1 MDKGSAVLQ
10 GAFLLADKL
19 CRPSFLSC
27 VNKSDW
33 IAAGRPIL
41 QALQEVCE
49 LEEADGHHSST
60 WTKKVV
66 CAVWLKLLSA
76 EEDVERAWREN
87 PFFSF
92 QQSLPE
98 VNHVVLLELV
108 KNAAASHVYA
118 GFLLHLPEDLICLE
132 LKRLVEHVKSEPT
145 SEEDVHFFLEMW
157 RELWKGQEQ
166 AKLRNDE
173 SMEMMFAKQVAR
185 LTSMS
190 SSLSPQAAKR
200 LKLETQDSAEADVFH
215 ILLNALK
222 DMADHVS
229 SLDLCFQSLSMSL
242 DALFTSFLI
251 DREVVLSAQE
261 KMDILCKAISTK
273 GKNEKLQP
281 ELVEE
286 AQRHLRASIS
296 PSQFKVRRMDLGEAL
311 RVIAELSQSWKDRGL
326 LDVQDGSRSSYS
338 AFQLEQSVQ
347 RVSTALEEAPT
358 AATEKNLL
366 VAVLKSLVLP
376 VTESSPEVHAQV
388 LSTIITHRLEDHESF
403 AALFARE
410 PPWTHCDEGWMDCLE
425 RSQASFRQHDAVI
438 GLSSTLM
445 NKLRMENADVSQCRK
460 LMKIIAD
467 IFSSLSLEDMNKAL
481 VSMLRLSR
489 KGFFEFPVP
498 PEVAGGFEQ
507 ELNMAF
513 NCIIQAGS
521 GASSA
526 VPQGNLTTAVS
537 LVARVAF
544 QNPEGAL
551 RSCCHSAVFNKG
563 AFSMMAKILQHLPG
577 LSGQRGGDGDGRRS
591 GEENTAKDGT
601 SSLLCRCLHQT
612 VKDKSLSANEKE
624 QFAKFLGLLMGPN
637 VDEGKEQ
644 SFLSPQEVINT
655 FVLPNLS
662 SVGSSSV
669 DAELSLQLLHTA
681 LSLDVQP
688 GASSSHWLMDCSP
701 FPLLFVLAQI
711 HDQNL
716 RFWEE
721 PPKGGVRLCSV
732 DTKELLVSVMT
743 TVGQVVGAEVA
754 AAPSSWSRALFW
766 LYNKLEELDWTVRF
780 HLKPLWGQH
789 FKNEVPSS
797 LLDVCDLPE
806 QEWCGLDLPPYGQ
819 GTGLLAWLECCSL
832 SDSLQST
839 MLSCL
844 SLDQHQPHHVNMFS
858 KGLLVGLTQIL
869 PWCSVSQWSRVLK
882 VLKELIASNRLNVP
896 FSLEYVEFLPLLDL
910 RQFSCELRVSVLLL
924 RAFQLLCG
932 SSCSHWLPAD
942 GWAHAGRL
950 YAHAVRN
957 VLSSVKV
964 KLQLP
969 TASTAAVSESTPPEP
984 APSGDPNSAVSPY
997 QDSCMNGRAPPD
1009 PGVSKEGHVE
1019 SKSQEVLF
1027 VLSQLFC
1034 HVQHIQVM
1042 MPGGQSEPLF
1052 LCSLEI
1058 LSSYEAIMAAFPD
1071 SCSPLES
1078 DNTRHFFSTITDNLL
1093 NQEMKAVLQQKIAQ
1107 LVSSAA

>member
-1 MDKGSAVLQ
+1 MNKGSAVLQ

-19 CRPSFLSC
+19 CRPSSLSS

-33 IAAGRPIL
+33 SAAGRPIL

-49 LEEADGHHSST
+49 LEEGDSRQRSS
-60 WTKKVV
+60 WTKTAV
-66 CAVWLKLLSA
+66 CAVWLKLLST

-108 KNAAASHVYA
+108 KNASASDVYA
-118 GFLLHLPEDLICLE
+118 GFLLHLPEDLICME
-132 LKRLVEHVKSEPT
+132 LKRLVEHVRSEPAR
-145 SEEDVHFFLEMW
+145 EDDVHFFLEVW
-157 RELWKGQEQ
+157 RELWNGQEE
-166 AKLRNDE
+166 AKARNDE
-173 SMEMMFAKQVAR
+173 SVETMFAKQVAH
-185 LTSMS
+185 LTPTS
-190 SSLSPQAAKR
+190 SSLCPQSAKR
-200 LKLETQDSAEADVFH
+200 LKLETQNPPDADVLH

-222 DMADHVS
+222 NMADQVS
-229 SLDLCFQSLSMSL
+229 SSELCFQSLSMSL
-242 DALFTSFLI
+242 DALYTSFLI

-261 KMDILCKAISTK
+261 KMDILCKAISTR
-273 GKNEKLQP
+273 GKTEKLQP
-281 ELVEE
+281 ELVGE

-296 PSQFKVRRMDLGEAL
+296 PSLFKVSRMELSEAL
-311 RVIAELSQSWKDRGL
+311 RIIAELTQSWKDRGL
-326 LDVQDGSRSSYS
+326 LSVCEGSCSTYS
-338 AFQLEQSVQ
+338 TFQLRQSVQ
-347 RVSTALEEAPT
+347 RVLTALEEAPT
-358 AATEKNLL
+358 AATEKNPLATL
-366 VAVLKSLVLP
+366 LKSLVLP

-388 LSTIITHRLEDHESF
+388 LSTIITHRLEDYESF

-410 PPWTHCDEGWMDCLE
+410 PPWTHCDEGWMECVE
-425 RSQASFRQHDAVI
+425 KNQAAFRQHDAVI

-445 NKLRMENADVSQCRK
+445 NKLRTENADVSQCRK

-481 VSMLRLSR
+481 ASMLRLSS

-498 PEVAGGFEQ
+498 SAVAGGFEQ

-521 GASSA
+521 GAPSA

-551 RSCCHSAVFNKG
+551 RSCCHSAVFNRG
-563 AFSMMAKILQHLPG
+563 AFPLMVKILQHLPG
-577 LSGQRGGDGDGRRS
+577 LRGQRGADEDSERKV
-591 GEENTAKDGT
+591 EENRT
-601 SSLLCRCLHQT
+601 SNLLCRCLQQT

-624 QFAKFLGLLMGPN
+624 QFAKFLGLLMGANP
-637 VDEGKEQ
+637 VDEGKEH
-644 SFLSPQEVINT
+644 SFLSPQEVVNT

-662 SVGSSSV
+662 SLGSSSV
-669 DAELSLQLLHTA
+669 DVELSLQLLHTA
-681 LSLDVQP
+681 LSLDVQQE
-688 GASSSHWLMDCSP
+688 ASTPHWLMDCSP
-701 FPLLFVLAQI
+701 FPLLYVLSQI

-716 RFWEE
+716 RCWEE
-721 PPKGGVRLCSV
+721 LPKGGVRLCSM
-732 DTKELLVSVMT
+732 DARELLVSVLT
-743 TVGQVVGAEVA
+743 TVGEAVGAEVA

-806 QEWCGLDLPPYGQ
+806 QEWSGLDLPQYGQ

-844 SLDQHQPHHVNMFS
+844 SLDQHQPDHVNMFS

-869 PWCSVSQWSRVLK
+869 PWCSVSQWSRVLT
-882 VLKELIASNRLNVP
+882 VLKELITSNRLNVP
-896 FSLEYVEFLPLLDL
+896 FSLEYVEYLPLLDL

-924 RAFQLLCG
+924 RVFQLLCG
-932 SSCSHWLPAD
+932 SSCSHWLPAE

-957 VLSSVKV
+957 MLSSVKA
-964 KLQLP
+964 KLLLP
-969 TASTAAVSESTPPEP
+969 SGSAASVSESTPLEL
-984 APSGDPNSAVSPY
+984 SGDPNTPVSPHK
-997 QDSCMNGRAPPD
+997 DSSMNGRAPPE
-1009 PGVSKEGHVE
+1009 PGVSKEGHAE
-1019 SKSQEVLF
+1019 NKSQEVLF
-1027 VLSQLFC
+1027 ILSQLFC

-1042 MPGGQSEPLF
+1042 MPGGQCEPLF

-1058 LSSYEAIMAAFPD
+1058 LSSYEAIMAAFPN

-1078 DNTRHFFSTITDNLL
+1078 DNTRHFFTTITDNLL
-1093 NQEMKAVLQQKIAQ
+1093 DQEMKAVLQQKIAQ